1 MERLQLTPKQN
12 EFIRKA
18 NHRYNFKVGAVR
30 SGKSFGDMAYVI
42 PSRIRERAGNDGLNF
57 IIGVSTQTIERNVL
71 QPMREIYT
79 DALIGNI
86 HANTNIATICGEPV
100 YCIGAEKA
108 SQVSKIQGASIK
120 YAYGDEIAKWSKEV
134 FEMLKSRLDKEYSCM
149 DGSLNPD
156 SPTHWLKK
164 FIDDPEIDIY
174 TQHYTLFDNPF
185 LPKKFVENLCKE
197 YEGTVYYK
205 RYIDGLWAQAEG
217 LIFPHYEDAIGDCP
231 YILSVDTFNDMSDF
245 CLSIDYGTLNA
256 FAALLWVKVGSVWW
270 AWRGYYY
277 SGRDTGIQK
286 TDSEYADA
294 ICKLVEPLFQVQ
306 KQKASVEYG
315 FIPDKITAIIDP
327 SAASFITELQ
337 KRQIFRTLH
346 ADNNVEDGLRN
357 TNTAIQHDIIKIDR
371 KLKEWKD
378 EAAGYVWK
386 KIKGTEEYEEV
397 PQKVNDHYMD
407 ATRYFVRTK
416 KLGRIKLV
424 DDGQYEK
431 LLYSEGNMGADAL
444 LGYF

>member
-1 MERLQLTPKQN
+1 MELRLTPKQN
-12 EFIRKA
+12 EFIRVA

-42 PSRIRERAGNDGLNF
+42 PSRIRERAGLQGLNF

-86 HANTNIATICGEPV
+86 HSNTNIATICGEPV

-120 YAYGDEIAKWSKEV
+120 YAYGDEVAKWAKDV
-134 FEMLKSRLDKEYSCM
+134 FEMLKSRLDKDYSCM
-149 DGSLNPD
+149 DGSLNPE
-156 SPTHWLKK
+156 SPNHWLKK

-174 TQHYTLFDNPF
+174 TQHYTIFDNPF

-197 YEGTVYYK
+197 YEGTVYYN

-217 LIFPHYEDAIGDCP
+217 LIFPHYLDALGDCP
-231 YILSVDTFNDMSDF
+231 YILSLDTFNTMDDF

-256 FAALLWVKVGSVWW
+256 FAAILWVKVGSTWW
-270 AWRGYYY
+270 GWRGYYY
-277 SGRDTGIQK
+277 SGRETGEQK
-286 TDSEYADA
+286 TDSQYADEM
-294 ICKLVEPLFQVQ
+294 CQLVEPLFKIQQ
-306 KQKASVEYG
+306 EKAKITYG
-315 FIPDKITAIIDP
+315 LIPDKITTIIDP
-327 SAASFITELQ
+327 SAASFITEMN
-337 KRQIFRTLH
+337 KRKIFRTLH
-346 ADNNVEDGLRN
+346 ADNAVDDGIRN
-357 TNTAIQHDIIKIDR
+357 TNTAIRHDIIKIDR
-371 KLKEWKD
+371 KLKEWEN
-378 EAAGYVWK
+378 EAAGYVWD
-386 KIKGTEEYEEV
+386 KIKGTDEYKEV
-397 PQKVNDHYMD
+397 PVKVNDHYMD

-416 KLGRIKLV
+416 KLGRIKLEG
-424 DDGQYEK
+424 DGQYEK
-431 LLYSEGNMGADAL
+431 MLYSQGSMGANAL